1 MRCRAVAIRRGV
13 PSRVKGRGVF
23 FERARLVGVRS
34 PFRMQNFLWVFL
46 DIKAIL
52 WYSGCK
58 DGDVVIHLG
67 EVPNCCLPTMVRCF
81 SFFVGKERFFGV
93 YLFAKS

>member
-1 MRCRAVAIRRGV
+1 MGV
-13 PSRVKGRGVF
+13 T
-23 FERARLVGVRS
+23 ATS
-34 PFRMQNFLWVFL
+34 PMQNFLWVFL

-81 SFFVGKERFFGV
+81 SFFVGRERFFGE
-93 YLFAKS
+93 LFICKIVK